1 MSLTHVYV
9 CRFSVVRRLHC
20 PFRCFNLLFSV
31 VLGIFIGVFSVL
43 GYQRHRR
50 SVKSSPQTETEL
62 QTTVF
67 AMYDE
72 PEDFKPDPHT
82 EGNLAYGHVQHTGR
96 QQSLQ
101 PPTELRGQMYEE
113 IDLRTRV

>member
-1 MSLTHVYV
+1 MSLTHMFAESLSYEGYIVLSAV
-9 CRFSVVRRLHC
+9 SIF
-20 PFRCFNLLFSV
+20 LFSV

-43 GYQRHRR
+43 GYQKCRR

-62 QTTVF
+62 QTTVI

-96 QQSLQ
+96 QQSSQ
-101 PPTELRGQMYEE
+101 PPTELRGRMYEE
-113 IDLRTRV
+113 IDLHTRV